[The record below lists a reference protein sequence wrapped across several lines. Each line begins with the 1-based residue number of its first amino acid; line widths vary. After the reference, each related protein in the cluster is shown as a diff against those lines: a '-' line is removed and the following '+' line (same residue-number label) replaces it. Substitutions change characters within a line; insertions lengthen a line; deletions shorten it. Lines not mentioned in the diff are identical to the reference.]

1 MQLVPYLNFPGN
13 CAEAF
18 RFYEKLFGG
27 KIETMMRFDES
38 PMADEAP
45 PEQRNNII
53 HAYLSIGDAVLM
65 GSDAPPEY
73 FAKPQGISVSV
84 QLTDIEQGERI
95 FKELAKGGNVG
106 MPFEKTFWAER
117 FGMVTDR
124 YGIPW
129 MINCGPA

>member
-73 FAKPQGISVSV
+73 FAKPQGISVSI

-95 FKELAKGGNVG
+95 FNELSKGGNVG